1 MFNASTGEVFFYHLR
16 RKLYNQTTSVGV
28 VYRAGAF
35 ESTLLIVDL
44 DWTGSIVTFKRN
56 II

>member
-1 MFNASTGEVFFYHLR
+1 MPVLVKSFFTTFGVN
-16 RKLYNQTTSVGV
+16 LYNQTTSVGV